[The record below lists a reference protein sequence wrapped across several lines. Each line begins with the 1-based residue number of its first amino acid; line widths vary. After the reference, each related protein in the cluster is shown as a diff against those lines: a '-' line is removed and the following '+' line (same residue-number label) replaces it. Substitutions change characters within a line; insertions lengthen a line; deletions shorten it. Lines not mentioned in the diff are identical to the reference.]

1 MYQRFVEDYMPLHS
15 DRGAANEWTR
25 QQVLQEALM
34 LFEKREEYE
43 AMLLEHDLKTTEEE
57 LWKDIKVA
65 VPIQSNSL
73 AVVLKGLK
81 RWVVFEDGQPRISPK
96 PNLDEPL
103 IWSKFVTADNK
114 NAVLEW
120 VRQNW
125 EQVKCAEKARANAA
139 KESAKRTS

>member
-1 MYQRFVEDYMPLHS
+1 M
-15 DRGAANEWTR
+15 
-25 QQVLQEALM
+25 
-34 LFEKREEYE
+34 FEKREEYE

-81 RWVVFEDGQPRISPK
+81 RWVVFEDDQPRISPK
-96 PNLDEPL
+96 PNLAEPL

>member
-1 MYQRFVEDYMPLHS
+1 MPLHS

-81 RWVVFEDGQPRISPK
+81 RWVVF
-96 PNLDEPL
+96 
-103 IWSKFVTADNK
+103 
-114 NAVLEW
+114 
-120 VRQNW
+120 
-125 EQVKCAEKARANAA
+125 AA